1 MHDLTL
7 AAQYAD
13 RMVLLDRGRVVADGA
28 PTEVLTAPVIAR
40 HYGAAI
46 DVVPVGDRI
55 AIVPRRAG

>member
-13 RMVLLDRGRVVADGA
+13 RMVLLDAGKVVADGSPA
-28 PTEVLTAPVIAR
+28 DVLTEALIAE

-46 DVVPVGDRI
+46 DVVELEGRV
-55 AIVPRRAG
+55 AVVPRRL